1 LFNFPGMDKS
11 SKIATGASAYPP
23 GTSRSRVLE
32 RLEPRTLTPAASAHL
47 DLIRAVAASAVM
59 WGHLRGDFFVDFQH
73 IRHSGALLE
82 VLYSLT
88 GFGHQ
93 AVMVFFVLSGFLIS
107 SSVISG
113 QMSGTWSWRDYAI
126 NRSSRLYVV
135 LIPGLLFGLLWD
147 KLGISLFASTGLYSH
162 PLESFGPAIAQNQI
176 TIRTFIGNLF
186 FLETIVCPTF
196 GSNGPLWS
204 LSNEFWYY
212 VLFPMGLF
220 AGLAWAKH
228 STRWAIPLTIVA
240 FGLLVFLGS
249 EKVIGFLVWMAGC
262 VLVIAYSAF
271 SSLAKRWLISY
282 ALISSLA
289 LAGCLMAARTGR
301 LAALGTDLS
310 VGIAFTLFLFAVLY
324 MDFGARS
331 ARYHNA
337 ARFFAGFSYSL
348 YVLHFPLLLFLR
360 AWIVPSQRWQPDVP
374 HLFYGATIGAVALS
388 FAWLVSTFTE
398 NKTRVVR
405 NWMRRV
411 TPRLDGRSN

>member
-1 LFNFPGMDKS
+1 
-11 SKIATGASAYPP
+11 
-23 GTSRSRVLE
+23 V
-32 RLEPRTLTPAASAHL
+32 
-47 DLIRAVAASAVM
+47 
-59 WGHLRGDFFVDFQH
+59 H
-73 IRHSGALLE
+73 I
-82 VLYSLT
+82 LYFLT
-88 GFGHQ
+88 GFGRQ

-107 SSVISG
+107 SSILSN
-113 QMSGTWSWRDYAI
+113 QASGTWSWRDYAI
-126 NRSSRLYVV
+126 NRASRLYPV

-147 KLGISLFASTGLYSH
+147 KVGSSLFASTGLYSH
-162 PLESFGPAIAQNQI
+162 PLEHFGPAIAQSQI
-176 TIRTFIGNLF
+176 TLRTFTGNLF
-186 FLETIVCPTF
+186 FLQTIVCSTF

-212 VLFPMGLF
+212 VLFPVGLF
-220 AGLAWAKH
+220 AGLAWTKH
-228 STRWAIPLTIVA
+228 SMRRAIPLTILA

-249 EKVIGFLVWMAGC
+249 DKVIGFLVWMAGC

-271 SSLAKRWLISY
+271 PSLGKRWLIPY

-301 LAALGTDLS
+301 PAALGTDLS
-310 VGIAFTLFLFAVLY
+310 VGVTFTLFLFAVLY
-324 MDFGARS
+324 VDFGTRS
-331 ARYHNA
+331 AHYHNA

-374 HLFYGATIGAVALS
+374 HLFYGATIGAAALS

-398 NKTRVVR
+398 NKTHVVR

-411 TPRLDGRSN
+411 VPRFGR